1 MSHFH
6 SYEPTLATAV
16 CDVLLIGGVCCAVLG
31 LLAGVRTL
39 FDRLDRRAD
48 ASTYAD
54 EEDGL

>member
-6 SYEPTLATAV
+6 AYEPTLATTV
-16 CDVLLIGGVCCAVLG
+16 FDVLLIGGVCCVVLG

-48 ASTYAD
+48 ASTY
-54 EEDGL
+54 EEDGE

>member
-6 SYEPTLATAV
+6 LYEPTLATAV
-16 CDVLLIGGVCCAVLG
+16 FDVLLIGGVCCAVLA

-39 FDRLDRRAD
+39 MDRLDRRAD
-48 ASTYAD
+48 VSTYAD